1 MNHVKRVHG
10 MFHRSI
16 TTTALC
22 LKKPQVAALARKA
35 PRTCDPDFTRCR
47 GASPLE
53 GEEDPILG
61 PDEDYPDWLWEIAD
75 TYNMPID
82 EHLQKPDHNL
92 FTKINDFRMNMNNRV
107 MKLRHKHPDLYSQL
121 KFPTEEEIID
131 EIREVEARR
140 RPNLAEGQAFA
151 LDLREK
157 AATEIGGSKGG
168 LKPERMEEDALN

>member
-1 MNHVKRVHG
+1 M
-10 MFHRSI
+10 I
-16 TTTALC
+16 TTNNELI
-22 LKKPQVAALARKA
+22 L
-35 PRTCDPDFTRCR
+35 FTRCR

-131 EIREVEARR
+131 E
-140 RPNLAEGQAFA
+140 
-151 LDLREK
+151 
-157 AATEIGGSKGG
+157 
-168 LKPERMEEDALN
+168 